1 MSGAGC
7 KPRPAMM
14 PAAEMRVAE
23 MRVAEAMTA
32 EMTTTMMP
40 AAKVAAAMTAA
51 TMTTTVTAAAMT
63 TTAMTTAAL
72 CQRRTCQQAGKCH
85 RSNSNDRSQH
95 LTLPRIRTSE
105 ASELGKNWNRLDCRK
120 FRDRGAAGRA
130 TPAARSCRG

>member
-1 MSGAGC
+1 
-7 KPRPAMM
+7 MM
-14 PAAEMRVAE
+14 PAAE

-32 EMTTTMMP
+32 EVATTMMP

-51 TMTTTVTAAAMT
+51 TMATTVTAAMTAAMT
-63 TTAMTTAAL
+63 TAAVTTAAL
-72 CQRRTCQQAGKCH
+72 CQRRTCQQAGKRH

-130 TPAARSCRG
+130 TSAARSCRG